1 VDCPIVSAGRCGKLT
16 QAQIKKGAIILSIE
30 PKLKE
35 KSGIRRLSSLVII
48 GVIYLSN
55 SLITTKELVGY
66 AMENFTS
73 IEIEQYSI
81 AK

>member
-1 VDCPIVSAGRCGKLT
+1 M
-16 QAQIKKGAIILSIE
+16 
-30 PKLKE
+30 
-35 KSGIRRLSSLVII
+35 LSSLLII